1 MTKGVRTMEDINQ
14 LWKKYKERHDA
25 QAKEALIVHY
35 VELVKIVA
43 GRLYN
48 SKNRE
53 LEFDDLVSFGIIGLI
68 DAIEKFDISKNVK
81 FETYANIRIRGAII
95 DQIRSLDWIPRSARQ
110 KYKDME
116 EAIET
121 LQSRTEGEITEEM
134 IAGQMDL
141 SVAEFNRMLGEF
153 TTFSVVSLEEKLSE
167 SAGFNPISDLQDY
180 NPEASIL
187 DKDLKD
193 VLMKAIDQLPERERL
208 IVSLYYYSELTYKE
222 IAEVL
227 EISES
232 RISQLH
238 TKAILKLKAYLNHM
252 YD

>member
-1 MTKGVRTMEDINQ
+1 MVAIDQ
-14 LWKKYKERHDA
+14 LWKNYKEKQDA

-48 SKNRE
+48 SKSRE
-53 LEFDDLVSFGIIGLI
+53 LEYDDLVSFGIIGLI
-68 DAIEKFDISKNVK
+68 DAIEKFDVEKNVK

-121 LQSRTEGEITEEM
+121 LQSSTDGDITDEM
-134 IAGQMDL
+134 IANRMEITL
-141 SVAEFNRMLGEF
+141 SEFNRMLGEF
-153 TTFSVVSLEEKLSE
+153 TTFSIVSLEEKLTE
-167 SAGFNPISDLQDY
+167 NTGFNPVSENEEF
-180 NPEASIL
+180 NPEDAIMSQ
-187 DKDLKD
+187 DLKD
-193 VLMKAIDQLPERERL
+193 VLRNAIDQLPERERL
-208 IVSLYYYSELTYKE
+208 IVGLYYYSELTYKE

-238 TKAILKLKAYLNHM
+238 SKAILKLKSSLNHI

>member
-1 MTKGVRTMEDINQ
+1 MTTINQ
-14 LWKKYKERHDA
+14 LWKNYKDKNDA

-53 LEFDDLVSFGIIGLI
+53 LEYDDLVSFGIIGLI
-68 DAIEKFDISKNVK
+68 DAIEKFDIDKNVK
-81 FETYANIRIRGAII
+81 FETYANIRVRGAII

-116 EAIET
+116 EAIDV
-121 LQSRTEGEITEEM
+121 LQSKFEGEISEEM
-134 IAGQMDL
+134 IANQMDI
-141 SVAEFNRMLGEF
+141 SVNDLNKMLGEF
-153 TTFSVVSLEEKLSE
+153 TTFSIVSLEEKLSE
-167 SAGFNPISDLQDY
+167 NSGFNPVSENQDFQPESNILDSDLKSQLR
-180 NPEASIL
+180 NS
-187 DKDLKD
+187 
-193 VLMKAIDQLPERERL
+193 IDQLPERERL

-238 TKAILKLKAYLNHM
+238 TKAILKLKGSLK
-252 YD
+252 DLFD

>member
-1 MTKGVRTMEDINQ
+1 MVAIDQ
-14 LWKKYKERHDA
+14 LWKNYKEKQDA

-48 SKNRE
+48 SKSRE
-53 LEFDDLVSFGIIGLI
+53 LEYDDLVSFGIIGLI
-68 DAIEKFDISKNVK
+68 DAIEKFDVEKNVK

-116 EAIET
+116 EAIAT
-121 LQSRTEGEITEEM
+121 LQSNTEGDITDEM
-134 IAGQMDL
+134 IAGRMQITL
-141 SVAEFNRMLGEF
+141 SEFNRMLGEF
-153 TTFSVVSLEEKLSE
+153 TTFSIVSLEEKLTE
-167 SAGFNPISDLQDY
+167 NTGFNPISENEEF
-180 NPEASIL
+180 NPEDAMMSQ
-187 DKDLKD
+187 DLKD
-193 VLMKAIDQLPERERL
+193 VLRNAIDQLPERERL
-208 IVSLYYYSELTYKE
+208 IVGLYYYSELTYKE

-238 TKAILKLKAYLNHM
+238 SKAILKLKSSLNHI

>member
-1 MTKGVRTMEDINQ
+1 MADINQ
-14 LWKKYKERHDA
+14 LWKKYKGTQDPK
-25 QAKEALIVHY
+25 AKEELIVHY
-35 VELVKIVA
+35 IELVKIVA
-43 GRLYN
+43 GRLFN

-68 DAIEKFDISKNVK
+68 DAIEKFDIDKNVK

-116 EAIET
+116 EAIVS
-121 LQSRTEGEITEEM
+121 LQSKTEGDITEEM
-134 IAGQMDL
+134 IASHMDL
-141 SVAEFNRMLGEF
+141 SVVEFNRMLGEF
-153 TTFSVVSLEEKLSE
+153 TTFSVVSLEEKLAE
-167 SAGFNPISDLQDY
+167 SSSFNPVSETLDF

-187 DKDLKD
+187 DNDLKE
-193 VLMKAIDQLPERERL
+193 VLKDAIDELPERERL
-208 IVSLYYYSELTYKE
+208 IISLYYYSELTYKE

-238 TKAILKLKAYLNHM
+238 TKAILKLKASLKHIYE
-252 YD
+252 

>member
-1 MTKGVRTMEDINQ
+1 MTTINE
-14 LWKKYKERHDA
+14 LWKNYKDKQDA
-25 QAKEALIVHY
+25 KAKEALIVHY

-43 GRLYN
+43 GRIYN
-48 SKNRE
+48 SKNRD
-53 LEFDDLVSFGIIGLI
+53 LEFDDLVSFGVIGLI
-68 DAIEKFDISKNVK
+68 DAIEKFDIDKNVK

-116 EAIET
+116 EAIGT
-121 LQSRTEGEITEEM
+121 LQSKHEGEITEEM
-134 IAGQMDL
+134 IANQMDI
-141 SVAEFNRMLGEF
+141 SVVELNKMLGEF

-167 SAGFNPISDLQDY
+167 NTGFNPVSENMDFQ
-180 NPEASIL
+180 PESNLL
-187 DKDLKD
+187 DHDLKAQ
-193 VLMKAIDQLPERERL
+193 LRESIDQLPERERL
-208 IVSLYYYSELTYKE
+208 IVSLYYFSELTYKE

-238 TKAILKLKAYLNHM
+238 TKAILKLKTSLK
-252 YD
+252 DLFD

>member
-1 MTKGVRTMEDINQ
+1 MVAIDQ
-14 LWKKYKERHDA
+14 LWKNYKEKQDA
-25 QAKEALIVHY
+25 GAKEALIVHY

-48 SKNRE
+48 SKSRE
-53 LEFDDLVSFGIIGLI
+53 LEYDDLVSFGIIGLI
-68 DAIEKFDISKNVK
+68 DAIEKFDVEKNVK

-121 LQSRTEGEITEEM
+121 LQSSTEGDITDEM
-134 IAGQMDL
+134 IAERMEI
-141 SVAEFNRMLGEF
+141 SISEFNRMLGEF
-153 TTFSVVSLEEKLSE
+153 TTFSIVSLEEKLGE
-167 SAGFNPISDLQDY
+167 STSFNPVSENEEF
-180 NPEASIL
+180 NPEDAVMNQ
-187 DKDLKD
+187 DLKD
-193 VLMKAIDQLPERERL
+193 VLRNAIDQLPERERL
-208 IVSLYYYSELTYKE
+208 IVGLYYYSELTYKE

-238 TKAILKLKAYLNHM
+238 SKAILKLKSSLNHI

>member
-1 MTKGVRTMEDINQ
+1 MTNVAQ
-14 LWKKYKERHDA
+14 LWKLYKEKNDND
-25 QAKEALIVHY
+25 AKEKLIIHY

-43 GRLYN
+43 SRLYT
-48 SKNRE
+48 SKSADLDYE
-53 LEFDDLVSFGIIGLI
+53 DLVSFGIIGLI
-68 DAIEKFDISKNVK
+68 DAIEKFDLDKNVK

-110 KYKDME
+110 KFKDME
-116 EAIET
+116 EAVER
-121 LQSRTEGEITEEM
+121 LHNRTEGEVTEDM
-134 IAGQMDL
+134 IAKEMNL
-141 SVAEFNRMLGEF
+141 SPGDFSKMLGEF

-167 SAGFNPISDLQDY
+167 SNAFNPVSENMDFS
-180 NPEASIL
+180 PEGAIVE
-187 DKDLKD
+187 KDLKR
-193 VLMKAIDQLPERERL
+193 VIQGSIDHLPERERL
-208 IVSLYYYSELTYKE
+208 IISLYYYSELTYKE

-238 TKAILKLKAYLNHM
+238 TKAIMRLKASLKDL

>member
-1 MTKGVRTMEDINQ
+1 MVAIDQ
-14 LWKKYKERHDA
+14 LWKNYKEKQDA
-25 QAKEALIVHY
+25 RAKEALIVHY

-48 SKNRE
+48 SKSRE
-53 LEFDDLVSFGIIGLI
+53 LEYDDLVSFGIIGLI
-68 DAIEKFDISKNVK
+68 DAIEKFDVEKNVK

-121 LQSRTEGEITEEM
+121 LQSHNVGDITDEM
-134 IAGQMDL
+134 IADRMDI
-141 SVAEFNRMLGEF
+141 SISEFNRMLGEF
-153 TTFSVVSLEEKLSE
+153 TTFSIVSLEEKLTENS
-167 SAGFNPISDLQDY
+167 GFNPVSENEDF
-180 NPEASIL
+180 NPEDAVMSQ
-187 DKDLKD
+187 DLKN
-193 VLMKAIDQLPERERL
+193 VLGAAIDQLPERERL
-208 IVSLYYYSELTYKE
+208 IISLYYYSELTYKE

-238 TKAILKLKAYLNHM
+238 SKAILKLKSSLNHI

>member
-1 MTKGVRTMEDINQ
+1 MAKGVMTMADIEQ
-14 LWKKYKERHDA
+14 LWKKYKDKQDP
-25 QAKEALIVHY
+25 QAKESLIIHY

-68 DAIEKFDISKNVK
+68 DAIEKFDIDKNVK

-116 EAIET
+116 EAIES
-121 LQSRTEGEITEEM
+121 LQSKNEGEITEEM
-134 IAGQMDL
+134 IAGQMAL
-141 SVAEFNRMLGEF
+141 TVTEFNRMLGEF
-153 TTFSVVSLEEKLSE
+153 TTFSIVSLEEKLSE
-167 SAGFNPISDLQDY
+167 SAGFNPISDLMDY
-180 NPEASIL
+180 NPEASVL
-187 DKDLKD
+187 DKDLKE
-193 VLMKAIDQLPERERL
+193 VLRKAIDQLPERERL
-208 IVSLYYYSELTYKE
+208 IISLYYYSELTYKE

-238 TKAILKLKAYLNHM
+238 TKAILKLKAFLNHM

>member
-1 MTKGVRTMEDINQ
+1 MADINQ
-14 LWKKYKERHDA
+14 LWKKYKDKLDP
-25 QAKEALIVHY
+25 QSKEELIVHY

-68 DAIEKFDISKNVK
+68 DAIEKFDIDKNVK

-121 LQSRTEGEITEEM
+121 LQSKNDGDITEEM

-141 SVAEFNRMLGEF
+141 TVTEFNRMLGEF

-167 SAGFNPISDLQDY
+167 SASFNPVSDLLDY

-187 DKDLKD
+187 DKDLKE
-193 VLMKAIDQLPERERL
+193 VLKCAIEQLPERERL

-227 EISES
+227 DISES

-252 YD
+252 YDK

>member
-1 MTKGVRTMEDINQ
+1 MADINQ
-14 LWKKYKERHDA
+14 LWKIYKEKLDP
-25 QAKEALIVHY
+25 QAKEELIIHY

-48 SKNRE
+48 SKNKD
-53 LEFDDLVSFGIIGLI
+53 LEFDDLVSFGIFGLI
-68 DAIEKFDISKNVK
+68 DAIEKFDIDKNVK

-116 EAIET
+116 EAVAV
-121 LQSRTEGEITEEM
+121 LQSNNKEDITDEM
-134 IAGQMDL
+134 IASHMDL
-141 SVAEFNRMLGEF
+141 TLVEFNKMLGEF
-153 TTFSVVSLEEKLSE
+153 TTFSIVSLEEKLTE
-167 SAGFNPISDLQDY
+167 SGSFNPISELLDF
-180 NPEASIL
+180 NPEASMM
-187 DKDLKD
+187 DQDLKS
-193 VLMKAIDQLPERERL
+193 VLKNAIDQLPEREKL
-208 IVSLYYYSELTYKE
+208 IISLYYYSELTYKE

-238 TKAILKLKAYLNHM
+238 TKAILKLKASLNHM
-252 YD
+252 LD

>member
-1 MTKGVRTMEDINQ
+1 MATINE
-14 LWKKYKERHDA
+14 LWKNYKDKQDA
-25 QAKEALIVHY
+25 KAKEALIVHY

-43 GRLYN
+43 GRIYN
-48 SKNRE
+48 SKNRD
-53 LEFDDLVSFGIIGLI
+53 LEFDDLVSFGVIGLI
-68 DAIEKFDISKNVK
+68 DAIEKFDIDKNVK

-116 EAIET
+116 EAIGT
-121 LQSRTEGEITEEM
+121 LQSKHEGEITEEM
-134 IAGQMDL
+134 IANQMDI
-141 SVAEFNRMLGEF
+141 SVVELNKMLGEF

-167 SAGFNPISDLQDY
+167 NTGFNPVSENMDFQ
-180 NPEASIL
+180 PESNLL
-187 DKDLKD
+187 DHDLKAQ
-193 VLMKAIDQLPERERL
+193 LRESIDQLPERERL
-208 IVSLYYYSELTYKE
+208 IVSLYYFSELTYKE

-238 TKAILKLKAYLNHM
+238 TKAILKLKTSLK
-252 YD
+252 DLFD

>member
-1 MTKGVRTMEDINQ
+1 MTTINQ
-14 LWKKYKERHDA
+14 LWKNYKEKNDA

-68 DAIEKFDISKNVK
+68 DAIEKFDVDKNVK
-81 FETYANIRIRGAII
+81 FETYANIRVRGAII

-116 EAIET
+116 EAIDV
-121 LQSRTEGEITEEM
+121 LQSKFEGEISEEM
-134 IAGQMDL
+134 IANQMEISVIDL
-141 SVAEFNRMLGEF
+141 NKMLGEF
-153 TTFSVVSLEEKLSE
+153 TTFSVISLEEKLSE
-167 SAGFNPISDLQDY
+167 NSGFNPVSDNQDFQPESNILDSDLKNQLR
-180 NPEASIL
+180 N
-187 DKDLKD
+187 
-193 VLMKAIDQLPERERL
+193 AIDQLPERERL

-227 EISES
+227 DISES

-238 TKAILKLKAYLNHM
+238 TKAILKLKSSLK
-252 YD
+252 DLFD

>member
-1 MTKGVRTMEDINQ
+1 MVAIDQ
-14 LWKKYKERHDA
+14 LWKNYKEKQDA
-25 QAKEALIVHY
+25 GAKEALIVHY

-48 SKNRE
+48 SKSRE
-53 LEFDDLVSFGIIGLI
+53 LEYDDLVSFGIIGLI
-68 DAIEKFDISKNVK
+68 DAIEKFDVEKNVK

-121 LQSRTEGEITEEM
+121 LQSSTEGDITDEM
-134 IAGQMDL
+134 IADRMEISL
-141 SVAEFNRMLGEF
+141 SEFNRMLGEF
-153 TTFSVVSLEEKLSE
+153 TTFSMVSLEEKLSE
-167 SAGFNPISDLQDY
+167 NTSFNPVSENAEF
-180 NPEASIL
+180 NPEDAVMSQ
-187 DKDLKD
+187 DLKD
-193 VLMKAIDQLPERERL
+193 VLRNAIDQLPERERL
-208 IVSLYYYSELTYKE
+208 IVGLYYYSELTYKE

-238 TKAILKLKAYLNHM
+238 SKAILKLKSSLNHI

>member
-1 MTKGVRTMEDINQ
+1 MTTINQ
-14 LWKKYKERHDA
+14 LWKNYKDKNDA

-53 LEFDDLVSFGIIGLI
+53 LEYDDLVSFGIIGLI
-68 DAIEKFDISKNVK
+68 DAIEKFDIDKNVK
-81 FETYANIRIRGAII
+81 FETYANIRVRGAII

-116 EAIET
+116 EAIDV
-121 LQSRTEGEITEEM
+121 LQSKFEGEISEEM
-134 IAGQMDL
+134 IANQMDI
-141 SVAEFNRMLGEF
+141 SVNDLNKMLGEF
-153 TTFSVVSLEEKLSE
+153 TTFSIVSLEEKLSE
-167 SAGFNPISDLQDY
+167 NSGFNPVSENQDFQPESNILDSDLKSQLR
-180 NPEASIL
+180 NS
-187 DKDLKD
+187 
-193 VLMKAIDQLPERERL
+193 IDQLPERERL

-238 TKAILKLKAYLNHM
+238 TKAILKLKSSLK
-252 YD
+252 DLFD

>member
-1 MTKGVRTMEDINQ
+1 MVAIDQ
-14 LWKKYKERHDA
+14 LWKNYKEKQEA

-48 SKNRE
+48 SKSRE
-53 LEFDDLVSFGIIGLI
+53 LEYDDLVSFGIIGLI
-68 DAIEKFDISKNVK
+68 DAIEKFDVDKNVK

-121 LQSRTEGEITEEM
+121 LQSKNDGEITDEM
-134 IAGQMDL
+134 IAGRMDI
-141 SVAEFNRMLGEF
+141 SINEFNRMLGEF
-153 TTFSVVSLEEKLSE
+153 TTFSIVSLEEKLTENS
-167 SAGFNPISDLQDY
+167 GFNPVSENQDF
-180 NPEASIL
+180 NPEDAVMSQ
-187 DKDLKD
+187 DLKN
-193 VLMKAIDQLPERERL
+193 VLGAAIDQLPERERL
-208 IVSLYYYSELTYKE
+208 IISLYYYSELTYKE

-238 TKAILKLKAYLNHM
+238 SKAILKLKSSLNHI

>member
-1 MTKGVRTMEDINQ
+1 MVAIDQ
-14 LWKKYKERHDA
+14 LWKNYKEKQDV

-48 SKNRE
+48 SKSRE
-53 LEFDDLVSFGIIGLI
+53 LEYDDLVSFGIIGLI
-68 DAIEKFDISKNVK
+68 DAIEKFDVEKNVK

-121 LQSRTEGEITEEM
+121 LQSATEADITDEM
-134 IAGQMDL
+134 IADKMGITL
-141 SVAEFNRMLGEF
+141 SEFNRMLGEF
-153 TTFSVVSLEEKLSE
+153 TTFSIVSLEEKLSE
-167 SAGFNPISDLQDY
+167 STSFNPVSENEEF
-180 NPEASIL
+180 NPEDAVMNQ
-187 DKDLKD
+187 DLKD
-193 VLMKAIDQLPERERL
+193 VLRNAIDQLPERERL
-208 IVSLYYYSELTYKE
+208 IVGLYYYSELTYKE

-238 TKAILKLKAYLNHM
+238 SKAILKLKSSLNHI

>member
-1 MTKGVRTMEDINQ
+1 MAEIEQ
-14 LWKKYKERHDA
+14 LWKKYKEKQDP
-25 QAKEALIVHY
+25 QAKESLIIHY

-48 SKNRE
+48 SKSRE

-68 DAIEKFDISKNVK
+68 DAIEKFDVDKNVK

-116 EAIET
+116 EAIES
-121 LQSRTEGEITEEM
+121 LQSKNEGEITDEM
-134 IAGQMDL
+134 IAGQMAL
-141 SVAEFNRMLGEF
+141 TVTEFNRMLGEF
-153 TTFSVVSLEEKLSE
+153 TTFSIVSLEEKLSE
-167 SAGFNPISDLQDY
+167 SAGFNPISDLMDF
-180 NPEASIL
+180 NPEASVL
-187 DKDLKD
+187 DKDLKE
-193 VLMKAIDQLPERERL
+193 VLKKAIDQLPERERL
-208 IVSLYYYSELTYKE
+208 IISLYYYSELTYKE

-238 TKAILKLKAYLNHM
+238 TKAILKLKAFLNHM

>member
-1 MTKGVRTMEDINQ
+1 MVAIDQ
-14 LWKKYKERHDA
+14 LWKNYKEKQDV

-48 SKNRE
+48 SKSRE
-53 LEFDDLVSFGIIGLI
+53 LEYDDLVSFGIIGLI
-68 DAIEKFDISKNVK
+68 DAIEKFDVEKNVK

-121 LQSRTEGEITEEM
+121 LQSSTEGDITDEM
-134 IAGQMDL
+134 IAERMEISL
-141 SVAEFNRMLGEF
+141 SEFNRMLGEF
-153 TTFSVVSLEEKLSE
+153 TTFSIVSLEEKLSE
-167 SAGFNPISDLQDY
+167 STSFNPVSENEEF
-180 NPEASIL
+180 NPEDAVLSQ
-187 DKDLKD
+187 DLKD
-193 VLMKAIDQLPERERL
+193 VLRNAIDQLPERERL
-208 IVSLYYYSELTYKE
+208 IVGLYYYSELTYKE

-238 TKAILKLKAYLNHM
+238 SKAILKLKSSLNHI

>member
-1 MTKGVRTMEDINQ
+1 MVDINQ
-14 LWKKYKERHDA
+14 LWKKYKEKQDPL
-25 QAKEALIVHY
+25 AKNELIVHY

-53 LEFDDLVSFGIIGLI
+53 LEFDDLVSFGVIGLI
-68 DAIEKFDISKNVK
+68 DAVEKFDISKNVK

-95 DQIRSLDWIPRSARQ
+95 DQIRALDWIPRSARQ

-116 EAIET
+116 EAITT
-121 LQSRTEGEITEEM
+121 LQSKYEFDITDEM
-134 IAGQMDL
+134 IANQMSL
-141 SVAEFNRMLGEF
+141 SVVEFNRMLGEF

-167 SAGFNPISDLQDY
+167 SSNFNPISEIIDF

-187 DKDLKD
+187 DRNTKEVLKN
-193 VLMKAIDQLPERERL
+193 AIDQLPDRERL
-208 IVSLYYYSELTYKE
+208 IINLYYYSELTYKE

-238 TKAILKLKAYLNHM
+238 TKSILKLKASLNHILE
-252 YD
+252 